1 MAAGTLQARSSIH
14 QLLRAA
20 WQQLDETSPSPR
32 LDAELLLTR
41 ASGLDRAGLIKHG
54 DECLSREQIETFG
67 VLLAARAAGTPI
79 AYLLGQREFWSLS
92 FVVTDCTLIPR
103 PETELLVET
112 ALDLIDCNAVRR
124 LADLGT
130 GAGTIA
136 LALAHE
142 HKRLDITATDLSEPA
157 LAIARANAA
166 RFGLDQIHFLAG
178 DWFRPLA
185 DQQFDLIVSNPPYV
199 AEGDP
204 HLDKGD
210 VRFEPRAALTA
221 GRDGLDAIR
230 RIVADAPRHLHE
242 EGWLLLEHGHDQG
255 AAVRALLADHG
266 FEAISTRVDLAG
278 LDRVTL
284 GRTIRISETQAI
296 D

>member
-130 GAGTIA
+130 GAWTSRPRTCRNRRWRSHA
-136 LALAHE
+136 PMRPVSAST
-142 HKRLDITATDLSEPA
+142 KYTSWPATGLGLS
-157 LAIARANAA
+157 
-166 RFGLDQIHFLAG
+166 
-178 DWFRPLA
+178 
-185 DQQFDLIVSNPPYV
+185 
-199 AEGDP
+199 
-204 HLDKGD
+204 
-210 VRFEPRAALTA
+210 LTNSS
-221 GRDGLDAIR
+221 I
-230 RIVADAPRHLHE
+230 
-242 EGWLLLEHGHDQG
+242 
-255 AAVRALLADHG
+255 
-266 FEAISTRVDLAG
+266 
-278 LDRVTL
+278 
-284 GRTIRISETQAI
+284 
-296 D
+296 

>member
-1 MAAGTLQARSSIH
+1 MTAGPLQARSSIG
-14 QLLRAA
+14 QLLRTG
-20 WQQLDETSPSPR
+20 WQQLGEMSPSPR
-32 LDAELLLTR
+32 LDAELLLAR

-54 DECLSREQIETFG
+54 DECLSCEQVEIFAA
-67 VLLAARAAGTPI
+67 LLTARAAGTPI
-79 AYLLGQREFWSLS
+79 AYLLGQREFWSLA

-103 PETELLVET
+103 PETELLVEA
-112 ALDLIDCNAVRR
+112 ALGLIERNAIHR

-136 LALAHE
+136 LAIAHE
-142 HKRLDITATDLSEPA
+142 HKHLDITATDLSEPA

-166 RFGLDQIHFLAG
+166 RFGLDRIRFLPG
-178 DWFRPLA
+178 DWFVPLA
-185 DQQFDLIVSNPPYV
+185 GQKFDLIVSNPPYV

-204 HLDKGD
+204 HLEEGD

-230 RIVADAPRHLHE
+230 RIVADAPAHLHQ

-266 FEAISTRVDLAG
+266 FEAVSTRVDLAG
-278 LDRVTL
+278 LDRMTL
-284 GRTIRISETQAI
+284 GRTIRISEAQAI